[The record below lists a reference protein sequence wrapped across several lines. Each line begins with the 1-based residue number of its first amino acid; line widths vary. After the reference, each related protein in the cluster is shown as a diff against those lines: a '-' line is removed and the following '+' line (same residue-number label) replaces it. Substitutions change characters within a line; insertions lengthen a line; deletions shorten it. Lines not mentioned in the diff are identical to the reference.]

1 MGHVFWGLRSHLQI
15 KRATLCIRGG
25 HKLATPPAEQASSFL
40 HTRRLKIRGFPTRSA
55 LTEGRRGMLPV
66 SPRCAGRG
74 PHVLSPPPSAPS
86 SPPALGF
93 LFPIIL
99 EMLASLLPAVIDG
112 RLYRERPDCSSNS
125 RQYIRHKSKRWDS
138 KLESPSAPRRAALLW
153 EEKQGHGH
161 PFGQQNSIQF
171 HRDCRRLFSMLV

>member
-1 MGHVFWGLRSHLQI
+1 M
-15 KRATLCIRGG
+15 
-25 HKLATPPAEQASSFL
+25 
-40 HTRRLKIRGFPTRSA
+40 
-55 LTEGRRGMLPV
+55 
-66 SPRCAGRG
+66 
-74 PHVLSPPPSAPS
+74 LSPPPSAPS

-125 RQYIRHKSKRWDS
+125 RQYIRHKSERWDS
-138 KLESPSAPRRAALLW
+138 KLKSPSAPRRAALLW
-153 EEKQGHGH
+153 EERQGRGH